1 MPRRLAHNVHTILA
15 ISAGLVVL
23 VAGALG
29 WLGWRLLSQEA
40 ALVRQQAR
48 ERLEQRAEV
57 VSAEFQRR
65 MAETDSWLSRVGS
78 TLPLNDPAQDRPGA
92 GGLLVRF
99 SKTGVETQPPGEL
112 LYYPAPPPSRL
123 IEGSTFEKADK
134 LEFQTE
140 DLKAAAATLADLAAG
155 KDRYIRDEALL
166 RLASVQRKQGAIA
179 EALATYARLS
189 DETLIGPDEA
199 PYGLLSRL
207 ARCQLL
213 ALSGQDAARREA
225 SQLVAGLESGRWTLA
240 KEKYVFYDLTARK
253 LAGLTSGESAPDAKL
268 AVAEVVE
275 SMWNEWQVFPRSPSR
290 SMVKRLPRSGR
301 VPLLAI
307 VNANQDRLVA
317 LIYTGDS
324 IRNLGFEPASDDR
337 KNGIR
342 LALLDEQGQPIFGAK
357 LEPGV
362 GPEEMQVTR
371 ILSAAELPWSLKISG
386 TAVDSAGAFLAKR
399 RGYFILGLAGI
410 ILLVSVACY
419 AMARGVLREAAA
431 GRLQSDF
438 VSAVSHEFRSPLTT
452 LRQLTEL
459 LAQGRIRDESRR
471 QLYFE
476 VLQKE
481 TSRLHQLVEDL
492 LDFGRM
498 DAGRRQYRLEPID
511 FSELVR
517 DGIHEYQ
524 NESNGNGHKIELVS
538 DESRLVVQA
547 DREALRRVVRNLLEN
562 AVKYS
567 PDCPTVWVETGC
579 EERAAVLR
587 VRDQGI
593 GIPAEEQSRIFEKFV
608 RGEAAKRACIKGT
621 GIGLAMVK
629 EIVQVHHGEVDLASE
644 VGRGSTFRVR
654 LPLSPSSTRTFN
666 GVPE

>member
-1 MPRRLAHNVHTILA
+1 MPRRLAHDVHAILA
-15 ISAGLVVL
+15 LSAGLVIL

-57 VSAEFQRR
+57 VSAGFLRR
-65 MAETDSWLSRVGS
+65 IAETESWLSQVGS
-78 TLPLNDPAQDRPGA
+78 TLPLSGAAQDGPGA

-99 SKTGVETQPPGEL
+99 SRAGIETQPPGGL
-112 LYYPAPPPSRL
+112 LYYPALPPSPP
-123 IEGSTFEKADK
+123 IEESAFAPAER
-134 LEFQTE
+134 LEFQTA
-140 DLKAAAATLADLAAG
+140 DLKAAATALAGLSASQDPQV
-155 KDRYIRDEALL
+155 RDEALL
-166 RLASVQRKQGAIA
+166 RLGRVQGKSGDIA
-179 EALATYARLS
+179 EALTTYAKLS
-189 DETLIGPDEA
+189 NESLMGPAEA

-207 ARCQLL
+207 ARSELL
-213 ALSGQDAARREA
+213 AASDEAAAQREA
-225 SQLVAGLESGRWTLA
+225 SQLVAGIESGQWKLA
-240 KEKYVFYDLTARK
+240 KEAYVYYDSAARK
-253 LAGLTSGESAPDAKL
+253 LARVASEGSAPDAKV

-275 SMWNEWQVFPRSPSR
+275 SMWNDWQVFRRSGSR
-290 SMVKRLPRSGR
+290 SMVRRLPRSGK
-301 VPLLAI
+301 VPVLAI
-307 VNANQDRLVA
+307 MNATQERLAA

-324 IRNLGFEPASDDR
+324 IRALGFDPASDDK

-342 LALLDEQGQPIFGAK
+342 LALLDEQGRPIFGAK
-357 LEPGV
+357 PAV
-362 GPEEMQVTR
+362 GAEEAQVTR
-371 ILSAAELPWSLKISG
+371 ILSAAGLPWSLKVSSTG
-386 TAVDSAGAFLAKR
+386 GDSAGALLAER
-399 RGYFILGLAGI
+399 QGYFILGLAAVV
-410 ILLVSVACY
+410 LLVAVACY

-452 LRQLTEL
+452 LKQLTEL
-459 LAQGRIRDESRR
+459 LAQGRIKDESRR
-471 QLYFE
+471 QLYFD

-498 DAGRRQYRLEPID
+498 DAGRPQYRLEPID
-511 FSELVR
+511 FSKLVR
-517 DGIHEYQ
+517 DGIREYQ
-524 NESNGNGHKIELVS
+524 DESNGDGHKIELMS
-538 DESRLVVQA
+538 DESQLVVQA

-579 EERAAVLR
+579 EERVAVLR

-654 LPLSPSSTRTFN
+654 LPLSRMVN
-666 GVPE
+666 GEPQ